1 MRERRYPVPT
11 HLAVEPAVVRLG
23 VGLTLRQFA
32 CLAVGA
38 GVAYLVVKRLHLGGP
53 QLLLAATIVAV
64 ALVIAFVRVGGRP
77 VERWLRDRLAYAAA
91 PRVRLWRPTVDPA
104 PPAPRGAWATRPA
117 PVMWARSERLPSANE
132 ARRPDRAPMTERPAA
147 APEGRP
153 P

>member
-38 GVAYLVVKRLHLGGP
+38 GVAYLVIRRLHLGGP
-53 QLLLAATIVAV
+53 QLLLAATIVAL
-64 ALVIAFVRVGGRP
+64 ALVVAFVRIGGRP

-91 PRVRLWRPTVDPA
+91 PRVRLWRPHAEAA
-104 PPAPRGAWATRPA
+104 PPPPAGAWASRPVRVAWA
-117 PVMWARSERLPSANE
+117 PAQAKLSRD
-132 ARRPDRAPMTERPAA
+132 RPDAA
-147 APEGRP
+147 
-153 P
+153 

>member
-1 MRERRYPVPT
+1 MHDRRYPVPT

-38 GVAYLVVKRLHLGGP
+38 GFAYLVIKRLHLGGP
-53 QLLLAATIVAV
+53 QLLLAAAIVAV

-91 PRVRLWRPTVDPA
+91 PRVRVWRPQIEAA
-104 PPAPRGAWATRPA
+104 PPPPAGAWASRPVRVAWAPGRPA
-117 PVMWARSERLPSANE
+117 PARD
-132 ARRPDRAPMTERPAA
+132 RPDAA
-147 APEGRP
+147 
-153 P
+153 